1 MNLSGPVIIHLFK
14 YKPNGPHKIP
24 NNVIEL
30 LTSIINLHITNMN
43 NKVFK

>member
-1 MNLSGPVIIHLFK
+1 MNLLGPVIIRLFK
-14 YKPNGPHKIP
+14 YKANGPYKIP

-30 LTSIINLHITNMN
+30 LTSINNSHITNMN